1 MAERVPITRA
11 MKASETRQQWSQVL
25 NRVFRRQLRVVVEKS
40 GIPVAVIISADDLE
54 RFRNLEEERARDF
67 SVLDEVNEAF
77 KEVPDEEI
85 DREVARALADVRAER
100 KREEPRL

>member
-1 MAERVPITRA
+1 MAERVPTTRA

-40 GIPVAVIISADDLE
+40 GIPVAAIISADDLE
-54 RFRNLEEERARDF
+54 RFCRLEEERARDF
-67 SVLDEVNEAF
+67 SVLDEVSEAF
-77 KEVPDEEI
+77 KEAPDGEI